1 MAVQSPYVK
10 LSSVSPAVVVA
21 VVDLAAAVVAVATA
35 AASVRAAR
43 VRPTAVAVVVAATV
57 AAVAVAIAAAVVAA
71 TAAVAVMVAA
81 VAMAAVAAMVAA
93 AAVATEPATAAV
105 RCAIVVPT
113 SLVRRLRRPPR
124 APVTPPAR
132 VAAKVVLRI
141 VRVASGTTSRASGA
155 STTTSRIPIRPL
167 PDRLINGNAGG
178 SPPACLFA
186 PVLVVL
192 CFVPSAEAGM
202 KRRSALIG
210 SLAAMA
216 TATSARAETPVDLQ
230 LVLAVDVS
238 RSIDEVEAELQR
250 RGYVEALTNDRV
262 IDAILS
268 GEHKRIAVCYTEW
281 AGTHYQVVV
290 LDWTV
295 IDSAGAAR
303 RFAEKLSEAPR
314 TSQSWT
320 AVGAALAHAGQRFEN
335 SGLIP
340 KRRVIDISGDGR
352 TNDGPAAE
360 IIRDRLVSQGI
371 VVNGLPVM
379 MNRNNFGRPPDL
391 TLDKYYEENV
401 IGGPGS
407 FMIVADNFEHFGR
420 AVRTKLVRE
429 ISDASGPRRSSPA

>member
-1 MAVQSPYVK
+1 M
-10 LSSVSPAVVVA
+10 L
-21 VVDLAAAVVAVATA
+21 
-35 AASVRAAR
+35 
-43 VRPTAVAVVVAATV
+43 
-57 AAVAVAIAAAVVAA
+57 
-71 TAAVAVMVAA
+71 
-81 VAMAAVAAMVAA
+81 
-93 AAVATEPATAAV
+93 
-105 RCAIVVPT
+105 
-113 SLVRRLRRPPR
+113 
-124 APVTPPAR
+124 
-132 VAAKVVLRI
+132 
-141 VRVASGTTSRASGA
+141 
-155 STTTSRIPIRPL
+155 PL
-167 PDRLINGNAGG
+167 
-178 SPPACLFA
+178 
-186 PVLVVL
+186 
-192 CFVPSAEAGM
+192 SAEVGM
-202 KRRSALIG
+202 KRRSALVG
-210 SLAAMA
+210 SLATLAA
-216 TATSARAETPVDLQ
+216 ATSARAETPVDLQ

-250 RGYVEALTNDRV
+250 RGYIEALTNDRV

-290 LDWTV
+290 IDWTL

-335 SGLIP
+335 SGFAP
-340 KRRVIDISGDGR
+340 KRRVIDVSGDGR

-360 IIRDRLVSQGI
+360 IIRDRLVTQGI

-379 MNRNNFGRPPDL
+379 MNRTNFGRPPDL

-407 FMIVADNFEHFGR
+407 FMIVADNFDQFGR

-429 ISDASGPRRSSPA
+429 VSDAGGPRRSTAA